1 MQEFNGKV
9 AVITGGGGG
18 IGKALAEKFA
28 EEGMKIVLADI
39 NPDTLDAAVTSLKN
53 AGHDAIGFQ
62 TDVSDPSSVDE
73 LADRSF
79 NAYGAVHSLCNN
91 AGVIDAPTPMW
102 EYTVRDWQWMFG
114 VNFWGLINGIRSFVP
129 RMIEQHTEGHI
140 VNTASIDGF
149 TFGSGP
155 AGAIYGATKHAA
167 VNATESLYMQLV
179 QSGSKL
185 RASILCPGAVNT
197 AFIDAATA
205 SRPATM
211 QNDTGWSELR
221 QTQVDELR
229 QLLLGGLTPEH
240 VAGEVLE
247 SIRQE
252 RFYIL
257 PSPELDSFIK
267 ERGERVLAR
276 ENWTPPEG

>member
-79 NAYGAVHSLCNN
+79 NAYGAVHILCNN

-129 RMIEQHTEGHI
+129 RMIEQDIEGHI

-205 SRPATM
+205 SRPAAM

-221 QTQVDELR
+221 QAQVDELR

-257 PSPELDSFIK
+257 PSPELDPFIK
-267 ERGERVLAR
+267 ERSERVLAR

>member
-1 MQEFNGKV
+1 MQDFNGKV

-18 IGKALAEKFA
+18 IGKAMAEKFVA
-28 EEGMKIVLADI
+28 RGMKIVLSDI
-39 NPDTLDAAVTSLKN
+39 NPETLDASVTSLKE
-53 AGHDAIGFQ
+53 AGHDAVGFQ
-62 TDVSDPSSVDE
+62 TDVSDPSSVDA

-79 NAYGAVHSLCNN
+79 AAYGAVHILCNN

-102 EYTVRDWQWMFG
+102 DYTVRDWQWMFG

-129 RMIEQHTEGHI
+129 RMIEQDTEGHI

-211 QNDTGWSELR
+211 QNETGWSDER
-221 QTQVDELR
+221 RAQVDDLR
-229 QLLLGGLTPEH
+229 QLLLGGLSPEY
-240 VAGEVLE
+240 VAGEVME

-257 PSPELDSFIK
+257 PSPELDPFIK

>member
-1 MQEFNGKV
+1 MQDFNQKV

-18 IGKALAEKFA
+18 IGKAMAEKFA
-28 EEGMKIVLADI
+28 AEGMKIVLSDI
-39 NPDTLDAAVTSLKN
+39 NPETLDASVASLRE
-53 AGHDAIGFQ
+53 AGHDAVGFQ
-62 TDVSDPSSVDE
+62 TDVSDPESVGE
-73 LADRSF
+73 LADRAF
-79 NAYGAVHSLCNN
+79 DAYDAVHILCNN

-129 RMIEQHTEGHI
+129 RMIEQDTEGHV

-155 AGAIYGATKHAA
+155 GGAIYGATKHAA

-185 RASILCPGAVNT
+185 RASVLCPGAVNT

-205 SRPATM
+205 SRPAGM
-211 QNDTGWSELR
+211 QNETGWSDER
-221 QTQVDELR
+221 RAQVNELR

-257 PSPELDSFIK
+257 PSPELDPFIK
-267 ERGERVLAR
+267 ERSERVLAR
-276 ENWTPPEG
+276 ENWTPPEA

>member
-1 MQEFNGKV
+1 MQELNGKV

-18 IGKALAEKFA
+18 IGKAMAEVFA
-28 EEGMKIVLADI
+28 AEGMKIVLSDI
-39 NPDTLDAAVTSLKN
+39 NADTLNTAVGSLKA
-53 AGHDAIGFQ
+53 AGYDAIGFQ
-62 TDVSDPSSVDE
+62 TDVSDPASVDE
-73 LADRSF
+73 LANLAFEAHGSVDI
-79 NAYGAVHSLCNN
+79 LCNN

-129 RMIEQHTEGHI
+129 RMIEQDTEGHI

-197 AFIDAATA
+197 AFIDAAVA
-205 SRPATM
+205 SRPDGM
-211 QNDTGWSELR
+211 QNETGWSAER
-221 QTQVDELR
+221 RSQVDELR
-229 QLLLGGLTPEH
+229 NLLLGGLTPEY
-240 VAGEVLE
+240 VAGEVID

-257 PSPELDSFIK
+257 PSPELDPFIK
-267 ERGERVLAR
+267 ERVDRVLAR